1 MGVHMLPARPGIGT
15 ALLLAAAVWPFC
27 ATAPAQEHGAN
38 AHEQHR
44 LIPEKSHPDRLPER
58 PSIPP
63 SFAIPVD
70 PLGFAAPGPIY
81 LGLRYSLASLDF
93 LDESHLLFTFRV
105 PGLIH
110 RQHHG
115 DDEDES
121 EEHHVRAVVLALPSG
136 AVEAESLWMLHDRG
150 HYVWALKDGHFLLR
164 DGNELRL
171 GDATLDLKPY
181 LRFPGPLLSVSMD
194 PAQQLL
200 VTDSREPGP
209 APPKAAAADVADSK
223 DSSASTVISQ
233 PELVLRILRRD
244 SGKVMVVNRVRSQVH
259 LPLNS
264 NGYLEMLPGTGS
276 NWVIELD
283 SFDGSSKKLGEM
295 ESTCTPSEDFLS
307 QQEFLLTTC
316 TRTDLRGMFAMTTD
330 GRTLWEDLPL
340 SSPVWPLYLTSADG
354 SRLARESLAVTHPV
368 TAFSPL
374 SFDDIRGQV
383 VEVFDSATG
392 KIELT
397 AAASPVLDAGGNVA
411 ISPSG
416 RRVAILNAGAI
427 QVFDLPAPPRLPEAP
442 IQAEANRTGP
452 SK

>member
-1 MGVHMLPARPGIGT
+1 MLPARPGLGA
-15 ALLLAAAVWPFC
+15 ALLLAAAVWPLC
-27 ATAPAQEHGAN
+27 ARATAQEHGTK
-38 AHEQHR
+38 AHEQAR

-63 SFAIPVD
+63 STSIPVD

-81 LGLRYSLASLDF
+81 LGQRHSLASLDF

-150 HYVWALKDGHFLLR
+150 HYVWALKDGRFLLR
-164 DGNELRL
+164 DGSELRL
-171 GDATLDLKPY
+171 GDASLDLKPY
-181 LRFPGPLLSVSMD
+181 LRFPGPLLSMSMD

-200 VTDSREPGP
+200 VTDSREP
-209 APPKAAAADVADSK
+209 ALSKAAAANVADNNLADNK
-223 DSSASTVISQ
+223 DPSPRTVASQ
-233 PELVLRILRRD
+233 PEFVLRILHRD
-244 SGKVMVVNRVRSQVH
+244 SGKVMVVNRIRSAVH

-264 NGYLEMLPGTGS
+264 DGYLEMLPGNGS
-276 NWVIELD
+276 NWTIELD
-283 SFDGSSKKLGEM
+283 SFDGSSKRLGEM

-307 QQEFLLTTC
+307 QQEFLITTC
-316 TRTDLRGMFAMTTD
+316 TRYDLRAMFAMTTD

-354 SRLARESLAVTHPV
+354 SRMARESLAVTHPV

-374 SFDDIRGQV
+374 SFDDVRGQV
-383 VEVFDSATG
+383 VEVFDSASG

-397 AAASPVLDAGGNVA
+397 APANPVLDAGGNVA

-427 QVFDLPAPPRLPEAP
+427 QVFDLPAPPPLPEP
-442 IQAEANRTGP
+442 PSPAEASRIGP